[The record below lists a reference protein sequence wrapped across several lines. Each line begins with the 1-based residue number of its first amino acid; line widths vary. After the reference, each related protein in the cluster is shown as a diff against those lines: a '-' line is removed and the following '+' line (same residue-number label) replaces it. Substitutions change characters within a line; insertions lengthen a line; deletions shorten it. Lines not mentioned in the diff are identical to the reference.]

1 MNNKKEMRDI
11 LDKLEGILKKG
22 VGFNGPTE
30 GSELAI
36 KSGKER
42 AEVTVKGTRADILF
56 LFSELAEQLV
66 KIGAIKDKRALID
79 LIDTFVEEEE

>member
-11 LDKLEGILKKG
+11 LDKLEGILKKNAD
-22 VGFNGPTE
+22 FNGPTE

-36 KSGKER
+36 KSRKER